1 MYRGLKSNFVLPPCP
16 LPPCP
21 LPPDPSNDTSE
32 ALPPAGRALRALR
45 ALALRQR
52 CARLSLRA
60 ADLFLAHGVAS
71 PGHQRVLVAPADQ
84 PPALWTKTERAPT
97 ERPKGYGSKS
107 NHQGT
112 ADFSPW
118 HHLPRCH
125 FGVTPCLT
133 HSQMGHLGGDQ
144 RVR

>member
-1 MYRGLKSNFVLPPCP
+1 MCFLLVPSLLVPSLLVPSLQTPQTTRPKPCHQP
-16 LPPCP
+16 GAPCAP
-21 LPPDPSNDTSE
+21 C
-32 ALPPAGRALRALR
+32 A
-45 ALALRQR
+45 RQR

-60 ADLFLAHGVAS
+60 ADLCLAHGVAS

-84 PPALWTKTERAPT
+84 PPALWTKSERAPT

-107 NHQGT
+107 NHQGN

-125 FGVTPCLT
+125 FGITSCLT